1 MVERKKIQLP
11 KVPKPVAKVGAK
23 AQKSVLKLEKRLVTF
38 TQRQLIAL
46 AVAVG
51 FFSLL
56 AGLALGFFLNPYRSI
71 PTPDVDLTTPSTTS
85 SPETIS
91 QSGVLRKFQTS
102 QDGIDFY
109 LEKQDNTK
117 VLLKT
122 TGQIDSSLLEE
133 FKGLA
138 VTIEG
143 TVTKSADGSKDILQ
157 IEKIVLKR

>member
-1 MVERKKIQLP
+1 MEKTKIQLP
-11 KVPKPVAKVGAK
+11 KIPKPVAKVGAK
-23 AQKSVLKLEKRLVTF
+23 AQKSVHKLEKRLITF

-46 AVAVG
+46 AVAIG

-56 AGLALGFFLNPYRSI
+56 AGLALGVFLNPYRST
-71 PTPDVDLTTPSTTS
+71 PTPDVDLTTPSTTP

-109 LEKQDNTK
+109 LEKQDDTQ
-117 VLLKT
+117 VLLKA

-133 FKGLA
+133 FKDLA
-138 VTIEG
+138 VTVEG

-157 IEKIVLKR
+157 VAKIWIKR